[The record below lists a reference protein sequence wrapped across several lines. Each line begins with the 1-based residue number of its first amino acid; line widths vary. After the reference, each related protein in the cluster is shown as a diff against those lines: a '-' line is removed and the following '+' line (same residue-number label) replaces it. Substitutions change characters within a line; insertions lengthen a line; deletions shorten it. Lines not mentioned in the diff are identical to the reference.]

1 MLKVSEQFYSV
12 QGEGKT
18 IGIPAVFLRLQGC
31 NLTCGG
37 QHTVQT
43 KQLDSGAT
51 WRCDTM
57 ETWLKGE
64 PFSFD
69 DILLFWK
76 SQGWVEK
83 LKQGAHL
90 VVTGGEPLLYQADLL
105 KFITFFES
113 EYKFLPVLE
122 IESNATIMPDPAL
135 VFLVRHFNLSPKLGN
150 SGVSFQARF
159 KDDILRFFNSLES
172 STFKFVISSE
182 DDLAQLIQQY
192 LETEILSR
200 DKIYL
205 MPACDNRQEL
215 QLLEASIVD
224 YCKIHCFK
232 FSTRLQVQ
240 IWDQVVGV

>member
-18 IGIPAVFLRLQGC
+18 MGIPAVFLRLQGC

-43 KQLDSGAT
+43 KQLDSGAS

-64 PFSFD
+64 PFSFKE
-69 DILLFWK
+69 ILLFWK
-76 SQGWVEK
+76 SQGWIEK

-90 VVTGGEPLLYQADLL
+90 VVTGGEPLLHQVNLL
-105 KFITFFES
+105 KFITSFES
-113 EYKFLPVLE
+113 LYKFLPVLE

-135 VFLVRHFNLSPKLGN
+135 VSLVRHFNLSPKLSN
-150 SGVSFQARF
+150 SGMSFQSRF
-159 KDDILRFFNSLES
+159 KEDSLRFFNSLES
-172 STFKFVISSE
+172 SIFKFVISSE
-182 DDLAQLIQQY
+182 EDLAQLIQQY
-192 LETEILSR
+192 VETEILSR

-215 QLLEASIVD
+215 HSLEAIIVEC
-224 YCKIHCFK
+224 CKIHCFK

-240 IWDQVVGV
+240 IWDQIVGV